1 MMKKALFLLL
11 TLSISIP
18 FIGYAQDSTRTERKS
33 TSVLKRIKNARY
45 DSLENLP
52 RNEVFFNTA
61 PYIVYLL
68 GGSMEGPRLQG
79 MYKRVNKTYNG
90 ALRIGFGFQ
99 PSVYSNWGNSSTT
112 IYPVNDTT
120 RISNSFW
127 KYASPAAVGRL
138 GYEWRGQQKNRF
150 QFWAGFDVMAGT
162 FSRNYQLVD
171 VEEYKDN
178 NGDWQPDFSFGT
190 QSAVYYAQHRE
201 QFFMAGMNLNLGLRF
216 TLNRHFLITAQSG
229 YEAFWLTGTDYSQ
242 VSRTQLIKRDVSRF
256 DLNMPGIINELA
268 VVFRF

>member
-1 MMKKALFLLL
+1 MIKFPSLLL
-11 TLSISIP
+11 LSCLLIAVSA
-18 FIGYAQDSTRTERKS
+18 YSQDTVRAEKKS
-33 TSVLKRIKNARY
+33 TGVLMRLKNARY

-68 GGSMEGPRLQG
+68 GGSMDGPRLQG
-79 MYKRVNKTYNG
+79 MYKRVNKTYSG
-90 ALRIGFGFQ
+90 ALRVGFGIQ
-99 PSVYSNWGNSSTT
+99 PSTYSNWGNSAST
-112 IYPVNDTT
+112 IYPINDTL
-120 RISNSFW
+120 RIANTFW

-138 GYEWRGQQKNRF
+138 GYEWRGQQKKRF

-178 NGDWQPDFSFGT
+178 NGDWQPDFSLGA
-190 QSAVYYAQHRE
+190 QSAVYYAQQRE

-229 YEAFWLTGTDYSQ
+229 YEAFWLTGSDYTQ
-242 VSRTQLIKRDVSRF
+242 VSRTQLLKRDVSQF